1 MRVKQIPQAR
11 TAHDGL
17 QHTGYQKKASVPQ
30 RMSDHFRRYWQLW
43 VLTAP
48 ALIFVGLFAYV
59 PMWGIQLAF
68 REFDPIRGLTGGKF
82 VGFKYFKEFFHNPL
96 FGEIM
101 SNTIRI
107 SLWTLVMGF
116 IFPIILALLINQ
128 IGSKKIKG
136 FVQTVTYM
144 PHFIS
149 VVVIVSMLNIF
160 LTPGTGILG
169 RFFGDESLMGS
180 TSAITAVYWI
190 SEVWQHVGW
199 NSIIYLAALAGVDTS
214 LYEAAKLDGA
224 GRLQIIRYVD
234 FPAIL
239 PTCAILLIMNMG
251 SVLNVGFDKIYLM
264 QNSLNLPATEVIS
277 TYTYKIGIINGQY
290 SYSTAIGLFN
300 TLVNFVFLITANA
313 IAKRAANTSIF

>member
-1 MRVKQIPQAR
+1 MHKHRKALLHGPWR
-11 TAHDGL
+11 WKRLPDRKKPGL
-17 QHTGYQKKASVPQ
+17 LDRIA
-30 RMSDHFRRYWQLW
+30 DHLRRYWQLW
-43 VLTAP
+43 ILSAP
-48 ALIFVGLFAYV
+48 ALFFVGLFSYV

-68 REFDPIRGLTGGKF
+68 REFDPTKGLTGGKF
-82 VGFKYFKEFFHNPL
+82 VGFKYFLEFFHNPL

-101 SNTIRI
+101 TNTIRI

-136 FVQTVTYM
+136 FVQTITYM

-199 NSIIYLAALAGVDTS
+199 NSIIYLAALAGVNTS
-214 LYEAAKLDGA
+214 LYEAAKIDGA
-224 GRLQIIRYVD
+224 GRLQLIRYVD
-234 FPAIL
+234 IPAIM

-264 QNSLNLPATEVIS
+264 QNSLNMPATEVIA

-300 TLVNFVFLITANA
+300 TLVNFIFLITANA
-313 IAKRAANTSIF
+313 IAKRVSDTSIF

>member
-1 MRVKQIPQAR
+1 MHKHRKALLHGPWRWKRLPTAR
-11 TAHDGL
+11 KGL
-17 QHTGYQKKASVPQ
+17 LDRIA
-30 RMSDHFRRYWQLW
+30 DHLRRYWQLW
-43 VLTAP
+43 ILSAP
-48 ALIFVGLFAYV
+48 ALFFVGLFSYV

-68 REFDPIRGLTGGKF
+68 REFDPTKGLTGGKF
-82 VGFKYFKEFFHNPL
+82 VGFKYFLEFFHNPL

-101 SNTIRI
+101 TNTIRI

-136 FVQTVTYM
+136 FVQTITYM

-199 NSIIYLAALAGVDTS
+199 NSIIYLAALAGVNTS
-214 LYEAAKLDGA
+214 LYEAAKIDGA
-224 GRLQIIRYVD
+224 GRLQLIRYVD
-234 FPAIL
+234 IPAIM

-264 QNSLNLPATEVIS
+264 QNSLNMPATEVIA

-300 TLVNFVFLITANA
+300 TLVNFIFLITANA
-313 IAKRAANTSIF
+313 IAKRVSDTSIF

>member
-1 MRVKQIPQAR
+1 MRVKQISQSR

-17 QHTGYQKKASVPQ
+17 QHTGYRKKSSVPQ
-30 RMSDHFRRYWQLW
+30 RISDHFRRYWQLW